1 MPAKFWTLLRAMGT
15 ENQWSFGPGWCK
27 YFTNLL
33 SWILFIIGADKTDQ
47 TSYYD
52 AAPQEKT
59 KKKTR
64 HQTKD
69 WVGIFWI
76 RKVDP
81 NQKRNYNMAHKNG
94 KKLYWEGRLY

>member
-52 AAPQEKT
+52 AAAPQEKN
-59 KKKTR
+59 KKKNKTS
-64 HQTKD
+64 
-69 WVGIFWI
+69 
-76 RKVDP
+76 
-81 NQKRNYNMAHKNG
+81 N
-94 KKLYWEGRLY
+94 